1 MDQRRP
7 VIRSIAD
14 AELMHAQILDSAAR
28 TAAWLRSFDA
38 EPMTFLRKLRF
49 ETVGHDPL
57 TGQPLNVVEQLNQT
71 FTILVSLRAVETLS
85 SFIRR
90 QVVSSWHSALRA
102 GGTSRVSRRT
112 SLQRRCSPQ
121 PIRGAIRSCARI
133 SRG

>member
-1 MDQRRP
+1 MGQRRP

-14 AELMHAQILDSAAR
+14 AELMHAQILDAAAR

-49 ETVGHDPL
+49 QTVGHDPL

-71 FTILVSLRAVETLS
+71 FTILFSLRAVETL
-85 SFIRR
+85 IEL
-90 QVVSSWHSALRA
+90 HPEA
-102 GGTSRVSRRT
+102 GGFKLALGTSSGRTSRVSRRA

-121 PIRGAIRSCARI
+121 PIRGAIRSCTKI

>member
-1 MDQRRP
+1 VDQRRP

-71 FTILVSLRAVETLS
+71 FTILVSLRAVETLKD
-85 SFIRR
+85 I
-90 QVVSSWHSALRA
+90 
-102 GGTSRVSRRT
+102 
-112 SLQRRCSPQ
+112 
-121 PIRGAIRSCARI
+121 
-133 SRG
+133 